1 MSSDAVQGVE
11 VDLLTAKTWGSE
23 EMSEISA
30 LAEGAGGTSASLPF
44 PRLDGLLFVTIYL
57 FAELELR

>member
-44 PRLDGLLFVTIYL
+44 PRLDSLLFVTIYL